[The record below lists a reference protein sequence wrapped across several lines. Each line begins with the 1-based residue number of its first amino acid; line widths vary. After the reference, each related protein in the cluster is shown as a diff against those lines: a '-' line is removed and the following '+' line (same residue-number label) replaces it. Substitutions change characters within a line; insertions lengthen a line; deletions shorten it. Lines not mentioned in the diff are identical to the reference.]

1 MLCKS
6 SLRSEAGTEKKNKQ
20 TNKMKTKEKA
30 YVKQCRLKLRTD

>member
-6 SLRSEAGTEKKNKQ
+6 SLRSEAGTEKKHKQ
-20 TNKMKTKEKA
+20 TDKMKTKEKA